1 MDINHLSEFDRIA
14 IDAYINQ
21 NGGTVEEAVEAINKE
36 IKGLSKKRIAELE
49 AEADEDAHLTEE
61 EIAEIDA
68 ICDAGNNGTVYLQ
81 ERIRS
86 W

>member
-1 MDINHLSEFDRIA
+1 MEKYIIDINHLSEFDNIA
-14 IDAYINQ
+14 IEEYINQ

-49 AEADEDAHLTEE
+49 AEADEDALLTEE

-68 ICDAGNNGTVYLQ
+68 ICDAGNNGTIY
-81 ERIRS
+81 
-86 W
+86 